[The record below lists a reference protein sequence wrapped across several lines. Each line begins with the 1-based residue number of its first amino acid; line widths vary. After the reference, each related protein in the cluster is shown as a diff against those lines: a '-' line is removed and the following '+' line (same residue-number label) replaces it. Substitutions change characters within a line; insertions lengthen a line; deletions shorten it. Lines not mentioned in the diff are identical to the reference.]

1 MPFIFYANMQKLCNI
16 ENFFRNFIFFSNL
29 ATIINRII
37 FTHIYLIM
45 SNIELS
51 EQEQIR
57 RQSLQKLRDLGI
69 EPYPAA
75 KYEVNIHTDEFKEKF
90 AHLQV
95 EEYAEGE
102 TLCLAGRLMSRRIM
116 GSASFAELQ
125 DSKGRLQLYLN
136 RDVICPGDDKTMY
149 NDVFKK
155 LLDIGDIIGVK
166 GIAFRTKMGELS
178 LKVQELTVLCKS
190 LKPLPIVKEKD
201 GKLFDAFTDPEQR
214 YRKRYVDLIV
224 NPQVKEV
231 FIKRTKLMN
240 TMRQYLDNLGCLEVE
255 TPILQ
260 PIYGGASARPFKTH
274 HNALDQTLYLRIAD
288 ELYLKRLIVGGFDG
302 VYEFSKDFRNEGM
315 DRFHNPEFTQIELYV
330 AYKDYFWM
338 MDTVEEMVEK
348 VAIALNGDTKVKVG
362 DNIIDFKRPWKRFTM
377 FEAIEH
383 FTGVDISNMN
393 EEQLAETAKKFG
405 VEVDSTM
412 GKGKLVDEIFG
423 ETCESKIIQPTF
435 ITDYPVE
442 MSPLTKKH
450 RSKEGLVE
458 RFEAICNGKE
468 LCNAYSE
475 LNDPVDQRQRFEDQL
490 LLAKRGDEE
499 AMVLDEDFLT
509 AIDHGMPPTAGI
521 GIGIDRLTMIMTN
534 SESIQDVLFF
544 PQMKPEKKFEYDPV
558 EAYTAI
564 GIPEEWVS
572 LVQKLGFLKVANL
585 AEAKPGKLFNDLC
598 GLNKKGKLNLTVPT
612 QDDVKAW
619 VEKAAQ

>member
-37 FTHIYLIM
+37 FIHIYLIM

-75 KYEVNIHTDEFKEKF
+75 KYEVNIHTNEFKEKF